1 MTVQQAHR
9 LTGRA
14 LVPTELFNRLTAR
27 ITADH
32 GFSPELS
39 ERVMDQALVF
49 LKACADRPGAPLS
62 PTWLVDVGW
71 HTFLLYTRDYAGFCQ
86 RVAGRFIHHIPTDE
100 PGGTTVGHTI
110 GAISESGFLVDREL
124 WEGALSAK
132 CDTDKCHGCAS
143 GCHDD
148 PPPIPPYRAA

>member
-9 LTGRA
+9 LGRS
-14 LVPTELFNRLTAR
+14 LVPIALFDRLTDR
-27 ITADH
+27 ISADH
-32 GFSPELS
+32 GFEPALAA
-39 ERVMDQALVF
+39 RVMDQALVF

-62 PTWLVDVGW
+62 PSWLVDVGW
-71 HTFLLYTRDYAGFCQ
+71 HTFLLYTRDYAEFCD
-86 RVAGRFIHHIPTDE
+86 RVAGRFIHHVPTDG
-100 PGGTTVGHTI
+100 PGGTTLDHTI
-110 GAISESGFLVDREL
+110 EAIGASGFAVDPEL
-124 WEGALSAK
+124 WEGATSK